1 MLKRKW
7 IFLLLG
13 AAFFLTL
20 IGYISKSFA
29 KDNKVKVVVV
39 VKTLNTE
46 YWKILKAG
54 AEKAFQDFNI
64 DGQVIATDYES
75 QITEQ
80 VHILKDVLKQK
91 PDALIVAL
99 TQPSSAIS
107 VLKEYKENNIPVLFV
122 DTESDWN
129 GKTSFIGTDNYK
141 LGEKSGELL
150 ASMLQPGDQ
159 VVIIH
164 TVVTNPDMVARQN
177 GARRALENAGIKVVA
192 VQPADNEVGEVK
204 VTMEQV
210 LQMFPDLKGVFA
222 ATDRIAVSTLKELK
236 EKAIQIPVVG
246 TDGTTEMVKS
256 IENGTLSATIAQN
269 PYDMGY
275 ISVEKAMKAVKGAS
289 VEKRL
294 DSGVSIIIKDDAEE
308 RMDFLKTVLK

>member
-1 MLKRKW
+1 MLKRSW
-7 IFLLLG
+7 ILQLIG
-13 AAFFLTL
+13 VVFFLTL
-20 IGYISKSFA
+20 TGYISKSLA
-29 KDNKVKVVVV
+29 KDNKPKVVVV

-46 YWKILKAG
+46 YWKILKSG
-54 AEKAFQDFNI
+54 AEKAFEDFNI

-159 VVIIH
+159 VAIIH

-177 GARRALENAGIKVVA
+177 GARKALENAGVKVVA
-192 VQPADNEVGEVK
+192 VQSADNEVGEVK

-210 LQMFPDLKGVFA
+210 LQVSPDIKGIFA
-222 ATDRIAVSTLKELK
+222 ATDRIAISTLKELK
-236 EKAIQIPVVG
+236 EKKINIPVVG

-256 IENGTLSATIAQN
+256 VEDGTLSATIAQN

-275 ISVEKAMKAVKGAS
+275 ISVEKAMKAVKGVPVA
-289 VEKRL
+289 KRF
-294 DSGVSIIIKDDAEE
+294 DSGVSIVIKGEAEE
-308 RMDFLKTVLK
+308 RIDFLKTILK